1 MVFATCNVVHL
12 DIADQ
17 QAKKINAMPTR
28 TCGEQISSR
37 VRGHAHK
44 QT

>member
-1 MVFATCNVVHL
+1 MVFATCKDAVHL

-17 QAKKINAMPTR
+17 QAKKTNAMPTR
-28 TCGEQISSR
+28 TCGEQISSH

-44 QT
+44 